1 MQGGTVDLASVKI
14 TGMAADNVRNALTG
28 RYQLSDNADYRLS
41 IDTKISRQNRQVD
54 ESGLAARIEIG
65 LELRAQLQN
74 LKQATSQ
81 SFSLTETQSLA
92 RQKSG
97 ADQLRDEEI
106 VLQLMGEQLA
116 EQLLL
121 QLSQRLNG
129 KQQ

>member
-28 RYQLSDNADYRLS
+28 RYQLSDNAAYRLS

-54 ESGLAARIEIG
+54 ESGLAARIEIE

-81 SFSLTETQSLA
+81 SFSLTETQTLA
-92 RQKSG
+92 RQQSG

>member
-14 TGMAADNVRNALTG
+14 DGAAAENLRSALSG
-28 RYQLSDNADYRLS
+28 RYQISDSAPYRLS
-41 IDTKISRQNRQVD
+41 IETKINRQNRQVD
-54 ESGLAARIEIG
+54 ESGLAARIELV

-74 LKQATSQ
+74 VKQATSQ
-81 SFSLTETQSLA
+81 SFSVSERQTIA
-92 RQKSG
+92 RQRSG

-106 VLQLMGEQLA
+106 VLQLMSEQLA

-129 KQQ
+129 SRQ